1 MSAWLTLPG
10 YNFKSREH
18 ILPHLEPTGFGV
30 SSQWARNTAHK
41 YKCTVAVGYPERT
54 AIEGGEP
61 EYYNSLVVMGSDGG
75 KLAGYRKS
83 FLYYTDA
90 TWAREGQ
97 GFYEGKLGR
106 LGQTALG
113 ICM

>member
-1 MSAWLTLPG
+1 LP
-10 YNFKSREH
+10 Y
-18 ILPHLEPTGFGV
+18 LEPTGFGV
-30 SSQWARNTAHK
+30 SSQWARDTAQK
-41 YKCTVAVGYPERT
+41 YKCPVAVGYPERT
-54 AIEGGEP
+54 ARAGDEP
-61 EYYNSLVVMGSDGG
+61 EYYNSLVVIDSDGG
-75 KLAGYRKS
+75 RLAHYSKS

-90 TWAREGQ
+90 TWAREGR